1 MTSVSGAAAHVA
13 LFTLF
18 EQPCHA
24 AFAGEQV
31 LHKAALHLEEFL
43 QGTSLR
49 LDFIVQCIDSLPN
62 STLLRWRW
70 PRNNYGSEILQ
81 IYYLLRRTKS

>member
-1 MTSVSGAAAHVA
+1 MTSVSSAAAPVA

-18 EQPCHA
+18 EQRCHA
-24 AFAGEQV
+24 AFAREQV
-31 LHKAALHLEEFL
+31 LHEAALQLKEFL
-43 QGTSLR
+43 QGTGLR

-62 STLLRWRW
+62 STLLRRRR

-81 IYYLLRRTKS
+81 IHYLLRRTKS